1 MKFIIKI
8 YKNFTRENKILLGRW
23 NLISCHNKINKIIDL
38 SNIDNC
44 GPCGIDH
51 LQSYDKIT
59 HNIKNNITNKINNYN
74 LK

>member
-23 NLISCHNKINKIIDL
+23 NIISCHNKINKIIDL

-44 GPCGIDH
+44 GPCGIDY
-51 LQSYDKIT
+51 LQSY
-59 HNIKNNITNKINNYN
+59 NIKNNINDHNPNNYN
-74 LK
+74 LNKKI